1 MVPINKPV
9 WLLCVL
15 NNIVYQIP
23 HSLYQHQTCILYNP
37 TETKR
42 ALGDVV
48 LERTQKNRHQNS
60 EAPFHIKTVNYHH

>member
-15 NNIVYQIP
+15 NNIVHQIP
-23 HSLYQHQTCILYNP
+23 RSLYQHQTCILYNP
-37 TETKR
+37 IETNG

-48 LERTQKNRHQNS
+48 LERTQKNRDQNS
-60 EAPFHIKTVNYHH
+60 EAPLTLRL